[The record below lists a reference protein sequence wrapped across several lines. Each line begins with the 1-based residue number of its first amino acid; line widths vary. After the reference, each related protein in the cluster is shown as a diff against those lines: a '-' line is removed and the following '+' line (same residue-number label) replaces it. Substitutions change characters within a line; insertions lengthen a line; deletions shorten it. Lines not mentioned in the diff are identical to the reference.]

1 MKSFK
6 MKSSGRKWTE
16 AQVQRQAQ
24 RAVAR
29 QEAKARLHPG
39 GAKLIKAIERHIRK
53 DSKAPLNWNQA
64 HGKAKLE
71 AKGIKG
77 AIREKAKTK
86 GIFGASWWLLV
97 LIIAVPV
104 LVILYIIFTREDK
117 GEGGFEPGEA
127 VNLRGGKDI
136 ETLLGDFGHSKPG
149 EEGKGQPGR
158 PFDEGG

>member
-1 MKSFK
+1 
-6 MKSSGRKWTE
+6 
-16 AQVQRQAQ
+16 
-24 RAVAR
+24 
-29 QEAKARLHPG
+29 
-39 GAKLIKAIERHIRK
+39 
-53 DSKAPLNWNQA
+53 DSKTPLNWNQA

-117 GEGGFEPGEA
+117 GQGGFEPGDKPI
-127 VNLRGGKDI
+127 NIKGKDA
-136 ETLLGDFGHSKPG
+136 ETLLGEFGHSKPG
-149 EEGKGQPGR
+149 EKGQPASCGFF
-158 PFDEGG
+158 PSLP